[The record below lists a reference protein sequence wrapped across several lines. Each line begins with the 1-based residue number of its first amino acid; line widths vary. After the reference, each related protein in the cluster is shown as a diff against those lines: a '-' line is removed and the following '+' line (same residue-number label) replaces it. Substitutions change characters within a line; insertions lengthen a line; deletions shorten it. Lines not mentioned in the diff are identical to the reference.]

1 MNNSY
6 AIKPSFTEMFAQK
19 LPLKNMEKI
28 DFDNPSLMCYD
39 QFEPVS
45 VGLFRLR
52 CFCELAFD
60 FAAALFCVGE
70 VIGYNSNPLQL
81 KYKKYFG
88 IVILLTEIRKLLSK

>member
-1 MNNSY
+1 
-6 AIKPSFTEMFAQK
+6 
-19 LPLKNMEKI
+19 
-28 DFDNPSLMCYD
+28 MCYD
-39 QFEPVS
+39 SFEPVS

-88 IVILLTEIRKLLSK
+88 IVILLNEIRKLLSK